1 MSEYFRVKEKDS
13 ADGVTLALFDFYD
26 VKDAKL
32 YDLQFESVSFLNKI
46 VEEFSDLYSSF
57 GK

>member
-1 MSEYFRVKEKDS
+1 M
-13 ADGVTLALFDFYD
+13 TLALFDFYD

-46 VEEFSDLYSSF
+46 VEEFSDVYSSF